1 MVPADGAGEGWLR
14 GWPQVL
20 QLGFDRAEPRIRS
33 PALRPAV
40 FLLCC
45 VALASGG
52 AIGDRQEEEEAKAD
66 TVTVRMASWTV
77 LWAGGQRDLGCLCPE
92 ENCVSDLYS
101 SEPWGLWGTSLLSCH
116 SLGIAGPP
124 LPLWHG
130 RGLKE
135 VAHQAWTG
143 CWSLV
148 WGAALEGSMKWHW
161 CVDRGAR
168 FGMFKKG

>member
-1 MVPADGAGEGWLR
+1 M
-14 GWPQVL
+14 
-20 QLGFDRAEPRIRS
+20 
-33 PALRPAV
+33 

-101 SEPWGLWGTSLLSCH
+101 SEPWGLWGTSLLSCNCPVLALQVH
-116 SLGIAGPP
+116 LCPCGMEGVSKRWPTRLGLAAGP
-124 LPLWHG
+124 WFG
-130 RGLKE
+130 GLLLR
-135 VAHQAWTG
+135 VP
-143 CWSLV
+143 
-148 WGAALEGSMKWHW
+148 
-161 CVDRGAR
+161 
-168 FGMFKKG
+168 